1 MKKRTSKQ
9 QLLREQNRDAIALGI
24 LLPIVMLLSP
34 GIWIIYLS
42 LTRVSQL
49 GHNTLWLTIGSLMCV
64 VGALVIGLAIH
75 EIHDNN
81 KSSKQSL

>member
-24 LLPIVMLLSP
+24 ILPIVMLLSP

-49 GHNTLWLTIGSLMCV
+49 GHNALWLTIGILMCAI
-64 VGALVIGLAIH
+64 GCLVIGMTIN
-75 EIHDNN
+75 EIRDNN
-81 KSSKQSL
+81 KYYNQ